1 MPKIECSEP
10 LKPPMTPIATTA
22 PASAMPIEKIS
33 PYLWMLNHHHSAF
46 QMLTLRCRPVSV
58 GFGFPNRIT
67 RMQIG
72 TSTNQIETIR
82 MAW

>member
-10 LKPPMTPIATTA
+10 LKPPLTVTATIA
-22 PASAMPIEKIS
+22 PASARPIEKIS
-33 PYLWMLNHHHSAF
+33 PYLWTLNHHQAACQIDTFSR
-46 QMLTLRCRPVSV
+46 MPLSV
-58 GFGFPNRIT
+58 GFGFPNLMT